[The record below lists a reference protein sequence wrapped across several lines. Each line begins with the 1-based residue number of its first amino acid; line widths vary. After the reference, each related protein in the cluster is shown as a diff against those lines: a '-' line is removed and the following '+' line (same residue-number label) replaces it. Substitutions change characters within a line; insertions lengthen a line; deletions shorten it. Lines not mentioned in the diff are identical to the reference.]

1 VRYVVEFISENPIT
15 GATLVEIVSR
25 LHEAGLSAY
34 VGTVAPYDMR
44 LDGQVQGMDTDT
56 REELEWLVAEVDSLL
71 IDIVPD
77 RYVHAVGYEGLGCG
91 G

>member
-1 VRYVVEFISENPIT
+1 MRYVVEFMSAAPIT
-15 GATLVEIVSR
+15 EETRLEIADR
-25 LHEAGLSAY
+25 LTSSLIPAI
-34 VGTVAPYDMR
+34 VNVVAPWDRR
-44 LDGQVQGMDTDT
+44 LRGQVQNMGADT
-56 REELEWLVAEVDSLL
+56 REALQWLITEIDGIL